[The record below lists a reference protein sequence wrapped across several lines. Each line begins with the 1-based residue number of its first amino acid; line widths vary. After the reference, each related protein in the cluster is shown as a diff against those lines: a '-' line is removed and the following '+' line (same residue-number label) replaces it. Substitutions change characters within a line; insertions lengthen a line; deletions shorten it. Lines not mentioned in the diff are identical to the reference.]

1 MGLRPV
7 RPGWQTLAIAAAG
20 CAAAA
25 VCWLVYRFPPES
37 ISDFDQLWVAARA
50 LAARQDPYA
59 AVVAW
64 GHPFPLF
71 YPLPAVL
78 LALPVAWLPLAVARA
93 VWAGLGAAALT
104 AAGFRYRRGFP
115 TVLLGAGFLNALVLC
130 QWSPLLTA
138 AVPLPWLAAT
148 WVAKPSI
155 GLAFFAAYPSRRA
168 AWLGAGLVA
177 ASLIL
182 WPRWPAAWLTALHG
196 AFQSPLVLEPGGV
209 VLLLALFRWRRP
221 EARLLAALA
230 LVPQS
235 IGLYETVPLWL
246 IPRNRW
252 EGYLLAG
259 LSLLAAL
266 LQARVL
272 PHAGEP
278 LAELMRARWPYVL
291 VLVYLPALIL
301 VLRRPAAPEP

>member
-1 MGLRPV
+1 M
-7 RPGWQTLAIAAAG
+7 
-20 CAAAA
+20 
-25 VCWLVYRFPPES
+25 
-37 ISDFDQLWVAARA
+37 
-50 LAARQDPYA
+50 
-59 AVVAW
+59 
-64 GHPFPLF
+64 
-71 YPLPAVL
+71 
-78 LALPVAWLPLAVARA
+78 
-93 VWAGLGAAALT
+93 
-104 AAGFRYRRGFP
+104 
-115 TVLLGAGFLNALVLC
+115 
-130 QWSPLLTA
+130 
-138 AVPLPWLAAT
+138 
-148 WVAKPSI
+148 
-155 GLAFFAAYPSRRA
+155 
-168 AWLGAGLVA
+168 
-177 ASLIL
+177 
-182 WPRWPAAWLTALHG
+182 
-196 AFQSPLVLEPGGV
+196 

-230 LVPQS
+230 CVPQN

-301 VLRRPAAPEP
+301 ALRPPPAPEP